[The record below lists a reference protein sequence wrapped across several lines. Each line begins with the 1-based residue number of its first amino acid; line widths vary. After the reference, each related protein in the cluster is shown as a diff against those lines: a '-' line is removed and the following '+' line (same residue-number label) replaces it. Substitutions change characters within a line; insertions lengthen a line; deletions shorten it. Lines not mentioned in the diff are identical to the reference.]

1 MVQGLQN
8 VLDEIRSN
16 VDVDML
22 LLIEGLQLPAPPIV
36 QLEGSLLQ
44 QRLPKGIPEVEVIGV
59 ELEEQL
65 LLVIKVKLDVQ
76 IDERSEEIIEIINHH
91 QLNRL

>member
-1 MVQGLQN
+1 
-8 VLDEIRSN
+8 
-16 VDVDML
+16 ML

-59 ELEEQL
+59 ELEE
-65 LLVIKVKLDVQ
+65 
-76 IDERSEEIIEIINHH
+76 
-91 QLNRL
+91 